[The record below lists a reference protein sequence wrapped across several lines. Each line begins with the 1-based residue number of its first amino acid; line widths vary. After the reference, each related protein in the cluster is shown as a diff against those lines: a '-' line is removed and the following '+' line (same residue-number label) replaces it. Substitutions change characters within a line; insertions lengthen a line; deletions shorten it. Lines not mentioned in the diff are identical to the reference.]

1 MTEMTDSYT
10 AATPDGAVF
19 VRVATAGHIV
29 GVQIEPSVMRR
40 AGHEIAARIVACA
53 DDAYLQGQTMIR
65 DVMAAGGAPPE
76 CYAWMPDR
84 ADLVAART
92 RLETL

>member
-1 MTEMTDSYT
+1 MTESYT

-40 AGHEIAARIVACA
+40 PGHEIAARIMAAA
-53 DDAYLQGQTMIR
+53 DTAYLEGQTRLR
-65 DVMAAGGAPPE
+65 DSMAAAGAPPE
-76 CYAWMPDR
+76 CYDWMPQR
-84 ADLVAART
+84 TDLDAARSH
-92 RLETL
+92 LDTL